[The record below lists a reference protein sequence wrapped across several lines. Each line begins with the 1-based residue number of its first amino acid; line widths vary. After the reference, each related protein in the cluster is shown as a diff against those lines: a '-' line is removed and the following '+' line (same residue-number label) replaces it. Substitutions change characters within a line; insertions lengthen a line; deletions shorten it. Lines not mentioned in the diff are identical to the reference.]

1 MRSKSTSVVN
11 LDPIAVNNRHKDGVI
26 GRFFKTKHF
35 RGKRLN
41 KCDEFGHY
49 LFCGPQ
55 GSSKTSSALF
65 FYEYL
70 KKKYEKQKKKVVLYS
85 NMGIGLPVDRFSL
98 HETIYNLRYV
108 PNVINIFI
116 IDEIQSYFPKDTKNR
131 ELLNMIDLL
140 TGDFSQLRKRQAYVL
155 STSQVYGRLNKN
167 LREQCL
173 YMVQCRRSMF
183 NKCVNDFIPGD
194 DIMCDDLGRWSG
206 NAKYIF
212 VHGLPKTQYDTHAL
226 ILK

>member
-1 MRSKSTSVVN
+1 MARSESVVN
-11 LDPIAVNNRHKDGVI
+11 LDPISNARKKEDGLI

-35 RGKRLN
+35 GGKHLN
-41 KCDEFGHY
+41 KCDDFGHY
-49 LFCGPQ
+49 LFCGRQ

-65 FYEYL
+65 MYEYL
-70 KKKYEKQKKKVVLYS
+70 VKKYAKKKIRVVLYS
-85 NMGIGLPVDRFSL
+85 NMGIGLPVNRFTLHDTIFSL
-98 HETIYNLRYV
+98 RYDPKIV
-108 PNVINIFI
+108 YVFI
-116 IDEIQSYFPKDTKNR
+116 IDEIQSYFPKDTKNK
-131 ELLNMIDLL
+131 EILTLVDQL

-173 YMVQCRRSMF
+173 YMVMCRRSWN
-183 NKCVNDFIPGD
+183 NKCVNDFIAGD

-206 NAKYIF
+206 NPKYIW

-226 ILK
+226 ILQ